1 MINNKNDELNKQIL
15 KIKDELDKVSVSSE
29 VIEHL
34 NQLINDKLDD
44 INELVHDKDID
55 VAHLYNALRYN
66 SNYITL
72 NYLITQQLD
81 GINKNIQVA
90 FNLLNELDGHNNT
103 DDTKE

>member
-15 KIKDELDKVSVSSE
+15 KIKDELDKISISSE

-44 INELVHDKDID
+44 INTLTQDRNID
-55 VAHLYNALRYN
+55 VSHLYNALRYN

-103 DDTKE
+103 NDTKE

>member
-15 KIKDELDKVSVSSE
+15 KVKDELDKISISSE

-81 GINKNIQVA
+81 EINKNIQSA

>member
-15 KIKDELDKVSVSSE
+15 KIKDELDKISISSE

-44 INELVHDKDID
+44 INILTQDRNID
-55 VAHLYNALRYN
+55 VSHLYNALRYN